1 VSFQLLPTA
10 VVLTGVALLAGLL
23 FVLQRLRV
31 RHKEVVVPTTLFW
44 RAAVQETRARVF
56 VDRFRHPLAYLLLL
70 LACCLLWLA
79 FAEPVGRANRSER
92 MTVLLLDGSAGMA
105 WGDRF
110 ERAKRTLLEQV
121 ARLPERRAEVILCAG
136 WPRTLLRRGEHRIL
150 LERRLERARPEACP
164 ASLERVVASLPR
176 DRVASIVVVGDAP
189 LSDTV
194 VPHGWTVLRPGSP
207 GTRGANGGVLALGVS
222 DAASGA
228 WDRVD
233 VHVQAPAGYSIN
245 LESLVDVPARG
256 QEVIVRLPGGD
267 AIALDDEARMVL
279 PNRSTVRVKAAPEF
293 HAVLSVDPG
302 VVLATDGV
310 EIELVDGSG
319 IGIEGPAESFGT
331 APGDPLEFVDAER
344 GEPAPRFERRIGL
357 ERRVLVG
364 RALLTDRYNFTR
376 SRAFPLFVA
385 RAVRWL
391 AGSEEYPAYVAVGEP
406 IPGQDFAPPTAGAY
420 GSLVASLLDPLEP
433 TTVARDDGLASAGRG
448 GDLAGWLALLAFAL
462 LLCEWYLH
470 RTGRV
475 P

>member
-1 VSFQLLPTA
+1 I
-10 VVLTGVALLAGLL
+10 
-23 FVLQRLRV
+23 
-31 RHKEVVVPTTLFW
+31 
-44 RAAVQETRARVF
+44 
-56 VDRFRHPLAYLLLL
+56 
-70 LACCLLWLA
+70 CCLLWLA
-79 FAEPVGRANRSER
+79 FAEPVRGANASETN
-92 MTVLLLDGSAGMA
+92 TVFLLDGSAGMA

-121 ARLPERRAEVILCAG
+121 ARLPERKAEVIFCAG
-136 WPRTLLRRGEHRIL
+136 WPRTLLRKGEHRIL

-164 ASLERVVASLPR
+164 ASLERVVAALPR

-189 LSDTV
+189 LRPSV
-194 VPHGWTVLRPGSP
+194 VPKGWTVLRPGS
-207 GTRGANGGVLALGVS
+207 RGPRGPNGGVLALGVS

-245 LESLVDVPARG
+245 LETLLDVPARG

-267 AIALDDEARMVL
+267 SIALDDEARMVL
-279 PNRSTVRVKAAPEF
+279 PNRSIVSVQATPELK
-293 HAVLSVDPG
+293 AVLSVDPG
-302 VVLATDGV
+302 VTLAADGV
-310 EIELVDGSG
+310 EIELVDGSE
-319 IGIEGPAESFGT
+319 IVIEGPADSLGSS
-331 APGDPLEFVDAER
+331 PVDPLEFVDAER
-344 GEPAPRFERRIGL
+344 GEVAPSFERRIGS

-364 RALLTDRYNFTR
+364 RELLTKSYNFTR

-391 AGSEEYPAYVAVGEP
+391 AGSADYPAYVAAGEP
-406 IPGQDFAPPTAGAY
+406 IPGQEFAPPTAGAY

-433 TTVARDDGLASAGRG
+433 TAAVRDDGLQGAGGG

-462 LLCEWYLH
+462 LVCEWYLH

>member
-10 VVLTGVALLAGLL
+10 VVLTGVALLAFLMIRRPPRSTRQSTL
-23 FVLQRLRV
+23 F
-31 RHKEVVVPTTLFW
+31 PYTTLFW

-121 ARLPERRAEVILCAG
+121 ARLPERSAEVILCAG

-433 TTVARDDGLASAGRG
+433 TTAARDDGLASAGRG